1 MIRNARENQ
10 LLPWPHSVEIIFQGY
25 LLAHFLS
32 ANRRYAGH
40 RYGLPDDDSI
50 ILIFDAAGYIAG
62 AQSVVPADKVD
73 PNTMALQPVY
83 QVQLLNVNLT
93 P

>member
-1 MIRNARENQ
+1 MSQIMKSRGPVKKPA
-10 LLPWPHSVEIIFQGY
+10 
-25 LLAHFLS
+25 
-32 ANRRYAGH
+32 RRYAGH
-40 RYGLPDDDSI
+40 RYGHPDDDSI

-73 PNTMALQPVY
+73 PDTMALQPVY

>member
-1 MIRNARENQ
+1 MLNPA
-10 LLPWPHSVEIIFQGY
+10 
-25 LLAHFLS
+25 
-32 ANRRYAGH
+32 RRYAGH
-40 RYGLPDDDSI
+40 RYGHPDDDSI

-73 PNTMALQPVY
+73 PDTMALQPVY